1 MVAALE
7 PVASRKSAKSQDDGT
22 LVLPAEARD
31 ALEIRTD
38 EDILLFKTEQGIL
51 VTTRAKLFMWGL
63 DGIGDI
69 MRESG
74 ESLEE
79 WIDAGA
85 KIREELVEEWY
96 PKRTAE

>member
-7 PVASRKSAKSQDDGT
+7 PVAARQSAKSQDDGT
-22 LVLPAEARD
+22 LVLPVEVRD
-31 ALEIRTD
+31 ALEIRAD

-51 VTTRAKLFMWGL
+51 VTTRGKLFMWAL

-79 WIDAGA
+79 WIEAGA